1 MRVRLA
7 AAALT
12 LATLASIVFPADS
25 IRFEPAARANLF
37 ADARVDDA
45 PPRERTAL

>member
-12 LATLASIVFPADS
+12 LATLASIAFSADG
-25 IRFEPAARANLF
+25 IRFELAARATSSPMRASTTL
-37 ADARVDDA
+37 
-45 PPRERTAL
+45 PSRERTAL